1 MTKGIFLVAF
11 GDVCYG
17 RAAFNLAVSIKYY
30 DPDIQI
36 CLLHDTGAVSEKA
49 RIDMDFFDIKIP
61 IENTADIKNPATIKA
76 NIYNQLPFDYNLY
89 LDVDALALQSCKPL
103 FDRLIASEKPYAV
116 YVYELYDENSLNEMP
131 MMYWASRADIWSH
144 YNFNGHKLPATQ
156 SSIQFIKKCPESEKI
171 FQQLQENIKN
181 PIPIGGS
188 ITNQMQKDIQE
199 GKPIGQLLHS
209 WGGRQPDELYLNVA
223 LAQLGLNP
231 HIGDDAIFFANNY
244 SKLAK
249 KVIKEKYTILSI
261 YGGKGFTRPQYKDW
275 YDALNFTY
283 FRHFKMGYQH
293 KIHIV
298 LQNKHADKRS
308 GIVTKKTK
316 TTIGKINSRIN

>member
-1 MTKGIFLVAF
+1 MTQGIFLVAF

-61 IENTADIKNPATIKA
+61 IENTADFKNPATIKA

-103 FDRLIASEKPYAV
+103 FERLIASEKPYAV
-116 YVYELYDENSLNEMP
+116 YVYELYDENSPDNMP
-131 MMYWASRADIWSH
+131 MMYWATRSTIWNH

-171 FQQLQENIKN
+171 FQQLQENINN
-181 PIPIGGS
+181 PIPLNELS
-188 ITNQMQKDIQE
+188 HT
-199 GKPIGQLLHS
+199 